1 MSKGII
7 TQGDVGRPRSGAFPI
22 ALVIW
27 NEWCDKAVNR
37 QKGAED
43 ATERGIDYKIPSKHS
58 N

>member
-37 QKGAED
+37 QKGEED
-43 ATERGIDYKIPSKHS
+43 ATERGIDY
-58 N
+58 